1 MFQSLLS
8 LLLASSLSFA
18 SFGGESA
25 EPIFDDKT
33 LLSVS
38 KIPMQNEEFVQP
50 GNMSGDSILAIDLN
64 SQSTLY
70 EKNSQARVPIAS
82 LTKLMTAYLI
92 LEESDPN
99 AVVLVSN
106 NAANASG
113 SRMELYSGEEI
124 LVKNLLYGLLI
135 ESGNDAALA
144 LAEFNAGSESAF
156 IQKMNKAAEH
166 LGMGNTHFANTTGLD
181 ATGAYS
187 TAHDLAILSTH
198 LLQDESIREIVKNS
212 KTTVSSQNGTQHE
225 LLNTNILIGQL
236 GIKGLKTG
244 KTPVA
249 GECLIALADGPEG
262 HEVLSIVLGS
272 ENRFADTKVLLDWIY
287 RAYIW

>member
-124 LVKNLLYGLLI
+124 LVKN
-135 ESGNDAALA
+135 
-144 LAEFNAGSESAF
+144 
-156 IQKMNKAAEH
+156 
-166 LGMGNTHFANTTGLD
+166 T
-181 ATGAYS
+181 
-187 TAHDLAILSTH
+187 
-198 LLQDESIREIVKNS
+198 
-212 KTTVSSQNGTQHE
+212 SS
-225 LLNTNILIGQL
+225 
-236 GIKGLKTG
+236 
-244 KTPVA
+244 
-249 GECLIALADGPEG
+249 
-262 HEVLSIVLGS
+262 S
-272 ENRFADTKVLLDWIY
+272 
-287 RAYIW
+287 